1 MALAKGT
8 PILVGG
14 RKCFE
19 FVHEMVLVQPDPD
32 SYFLHKPTH
41 PQDFYEIM
49 FFLQGER
56 EIRVGRDA
64 LGRGREGMDCQ
75 SGGTYACGPGDLML
89 FRPGE
94 PHIGLARKENR
105 HERFFLHIYPGA
117 FSLIAAEDSLL
128 RCFIERPW
136 CQQNRIH
143 LCGDI
148 SESLRAQF
156 SAMDRL
162 LRYGQD
168 EAISEFYARSIL
180 LLQSINRILHNT
192 PKSQPP
198 ELYIRIIEYID
209 HHFDSIQSTDTL
221 CRQFGIS
228 RSGLWRLFCD
238 SGEDTPHAYLTKR
251 RFDNARILLER
262 GSSVAE
268 VCHAVGY
275 SDISHFIRQFRK
287 AYGMTPHQYAAV
299 RGRDQVPWE

>member
-1 MALAKGT
+1 MALARET
-8 PILVGG
+8 PILIGG
-14 RKCFE
+14 RKRFE
-19 FVHEMVLVQPDPD
+19 FVHETVLVQPDPD
-32 SYFLHKPTH
+32 SYFHRKPTH

-64 LGRGREGMDCQ
+64 LSCSREGANCQ
-75 SGGTYACGPGDLML
+75 IGGTYYCGPGDLLL

-117 FSLIAAEDSLL
+117 FSLIAAEDCLL
-128 RCFIERPW
+128 RCFTERPW

-143 LCGDI
+143 LCGDV

-156 SAMDRL
+156 AEMDRL

-168 EAISEFYARSIL
+168 GAISEFYARSVL

-192 PKSQPP
+192 LDSHPS

-209 HHFDSIQSTDTL
+209 HHFDSIQSMDTL

-228 RSGLWRLFCD
+228 RSGLWRLFRD
-238 SGEDTPHAYLTKR
+238 SGGDTPHAYLTKR
-251 RFDNARILLER
+251 RLDNARILLER
-262 GSSVAE
+262 DSSVAE

-275 SDISHFIRQFRK
+275 SDISHFIRQFRT

-299 RGRDQVPWE
+299 WSKDQVPWE